1 MSDFLKKSFF
11 EPGVYTV
18 IPTIFNNDKV
28 CIKSIK
34 NLISYQI
41 ENNVKN
47 IVLLGTTSEAPV
59 LSDDEKE
66 LIVRT
71 IWDNYSDRL
80 NIIVGIGGN
89 NTKNVIELGTKLR
102 NYCNG
107 FLLTVPNYNK
117 PTQLGVFKHFS
128 VIAKELSE
136 KPLMLYNIPSRCGI
150 NMEPE
155 IIAKLYQENDNI
167 MAIKEASG
175 SMSQIL
181 SIKAL
186 CDILIYSGDDSLILP
201 TLSAGGVGVVSVAS
215 NLIPKQILEIVN
227 YCLIEDYKTARHI
240 FYKYYGLLKL
250 LFLETNPVPLKY
262 LLFKNKM
269 VSSNEVRLPLV
280 DLKEESKI
288 KLDIIFEVLLNNN
301 KKIYKT

>member
-1 MSDFLKKSFF
+1 MSEFLKKSFF

-18 IPTIFNNDKV
+18 IPTIFKNNEV
-28 CIKSIK
+28 CMESIF
-34 NLISYQI
+34 NLINFQI
-41 ENNVKN
+41 ENNIKN

-66 LIVRT
+66 LIVKT
-71 IWDNYSDRL
+71 IWENYSNKL

-89 NTKNVIELGTKLR
+89 NTAKVLALGMKLR
-102 NYCNG
+102 NYCNS
-107 FLLTVPNYNK
+107 FLVTVPNYNK

-128 VIAKELSE
+128 VIAEGLSE

-181 SIKAL
+181 SIKSL
-186 CDILIYSGDDSLILP
+186 CEISIFSGDDSLILP
-201 TLSAGGVGVVSVAS
+201 IISLGGIGVVSVAS

-227 YCLIEDYKTARHI
+227 YCLVEDYKRARHM
-240 FYKYYGLLKL
+240 FYEYYGLLKM

-262 LLFKNKM
+262 FLFKNKM

-280 DLKEESKI
+280 ELEEDNKM
-288 KLDIIFEVLLNNN
+288 KLDIISEVFVKNQN
-301 KKIYKT
+301 KIFKT